1 MEASNVIEFPIT
13 TICKFRIWYCDMN
26 HATDQQNTREIGPC
40 RIHIID
46 DK

>member
-1 MEASNVIEFPIT
+1 
-13 TICKFRIWYCDMN
+13 MN